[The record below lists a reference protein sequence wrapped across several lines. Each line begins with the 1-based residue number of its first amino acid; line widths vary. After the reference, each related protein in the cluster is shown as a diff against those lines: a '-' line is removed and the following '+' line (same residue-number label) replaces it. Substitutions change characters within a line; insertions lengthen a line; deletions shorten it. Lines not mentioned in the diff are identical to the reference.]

1 MKTLVLTFALTV
13 VAAAVT
19 AAACGYVAVTVTA
32 AANAAPERM
41 TGQQLQDAFETAIQS
56 QKADNVLRM
65 LTDEIRS
72 EIDEP
77 VLQRLL
83 EQINTNL
90 GPARSRTQTGLRSIV
105 DSKRHIIESVAEV
118 TFENGEATIEL
129 NSVDGKL
136 IGFNVSS
143 KKLINWLDRPSSNA
157 LYERMGSEF
166 IRTLMLGNVD
176 TAFEMMY
183 PMLQKQLGKDDFAA
197 MVEVTRGTIDADNDL
212 TITVN
217 NSRMLETNEDSAPTM
232 LIDFDLRN
240 GDVTGTCEIKI
251 QFVGM
256 RGHLLGFHFNK

>member
-1 MKTLVLTFALTV
+1 MKTLVLTFALAI
-13 VAAAVT
+13 VA
-19 AAACGYVAVTVTA
+19 A

-56 QKADNVLRM
+56 RKADNVLRM

-77 VLQRLL
+77 VMQRLL

-90 GPARSRTQTGLRSIV
+90 GLARSRTQTGLRSIV
-105 DSKRHIIESVAEV
+105 DGQKHIIESVAEV

-136 IGFNVSS
+136 TGFNVSS

-166 IRTLMLGNVD
+166 IRTVMLDNVS
-176 TAFEMMY
+176 TAFDMMH
-183 PMLQKQLGKDDFAA
+183 PLLQKQLGRDDFAA
-197 MVEVTRGTIDADNDL
+197 MAEVTRGTIDADNDL
-212 TITVN
+212 TIGVN
-217 NSRMLETNEDSAPTM
+217 NSRMLETKADSAPTM

-240 GDVTGTCEIKI
+240 GDITGTCEINI